1 METRGAYTGPRL
13 RLCGQ
18 SAQLSELELPH
29 QGNGSNIWLS
39 LKKLGWDL
47 PEAWRPK
54 KTLLPRA

>member
-1 METRGAYTGPRL
+1 METRGAYTGPR
-13 RLCGQ
+13 
-18 SAQLSELELPH
+18 LSELELPH